1 LPSAWLR
8 RCRHRERSLKTSS
21 LLRAAVLAS
30 LALSLLSLASATQA
44 AADSTPAAYR
54 QAVQDALTL
63 ARGAAPNDSA
73 TAQVAARILQS
84 GTGSTQPEILTELE
98 STPPDFDSAVTRL
111 ESLLDALDRAA
122 DTTEPAQA
130 QQRLDAVLAMSRY
143 DALHRPPSWF
153 DQLRQWVSD
162 RINDLLNLLRGE
174 AGSAPLPSW
183 FYYALGVIVVGV
195 LAILIFNSTRG
206 RLAEGATAARL
217 GGPRAPADYFAE
229 ADRMAAAGD
238 RVGAI
243 RALCA
248 GVAATL
254 AGERT
259 WEGSPLTVREIFQRA
274 QDPHS
279 LHPLLFPFEAA
290 IYGGRDVDKAT
301 YERALQV
308 AARFRQAKELAA

>member
-1 LPSAWLR
+1 M
-8 RCRHRERSLKTSS
+8 E
-21 LLRAAVLAS
+21 V
-30 LALSLLSLASATQA
+30 
-44 AADSTPAAYR
+44 AADSTSAGAYR

-63 ARGAAPNDSA
+63 ARGAAPTDSA
-73 TAQVAARILQS
+73 TAQVAARVLQS
-84 GTGSTQPEILTELE
+84 GTGATQPEILADLE
-98 STPPDFDSAVTRL
+98 STPPDFDSAIARL
-111 ESLLDALDRAA
+111 QSLLDALDRSA
-122 DTTEPAQA
+122 DTTDPAQA
-130 QQRLDAVLAMSRY
+130 QHRLDAVLAMSRY

-153 DQLRQWVSD
+153 DRLRQWVSD

-174 AGSAPLPSW
+174 AGSAPLPNW

-195 LAILIFNSTRG
+195 VTILIFNSTRG
-206 RLAEGATAARL
+206 RFTEGATAGRF

-259 WEGSPLTVREIFQRA
+259 WEGSPLTVREIFQHA
-274 QDPHS
+274 PDPAS
-279 LHPLLFPFEAA
+279 LRPLLFPFEAA

-301 YERALQV
+301 YDRALQV
-308 AARFRQAKELAA
+308 AAPFRQPKELAA